1 MLIFGCGFRL
11 VPLGSSLP
19 ENLFSYRV
27 IVILSTM
34 RNILKSSLVALLAFL
49 AAVPALAGHKNFK
62 VSVYVRAYEVEKMK
76 DTAWLESSWKTISS
90 QLDVDKIYL
99 ETHRDMLLVDDAT
112 LEKAKAFFLKQGLEV
127 AGGITYT
134 ISEPNDFE
142 TFSYSD
148 PKDRAWVRKVAEHTA
163 RHFDEFL
170 LDDFFFTSSKKDGEI
185 EARGDRSWTE
195 YRLQVMNEAGRNLV
209 VGPAKAV
216 NPKVK
221 VIIKYP
227 NWYDH
232 FQGLG
237 FNLEDG
243 PQIFDGVWTGTE
255 TRDPAGN
262 QHLQN
267 YLSYNIMRYFEN
279 ISGGRNGGGWV
290 DSGGIYNSMDRYAEQ
305 LFLTAIAK
313 GRDVMLFAYNQLLDV
328 KLNPMFRA
336 PWQDQG
342 TSWSYDQMA
351 APFESGGETVTPTT
365 MARIADV
372 VLRQADELVGRLGTP
387 VGIHSYK
394 VFHAPGEEFLQNYLG
409 MVGLPMDMYPSFPQ
423 GRKSVLLTEQAATD
437 PDLTGKIERQLKAGG
452 DVIITTGLLKAV
464 PEKIAPICELF
475 CDDRKALV
483 NDFGWNGKSERDI
496 LIPQVRYWTN
506 DSWEVVSAGRPLT
519 GGVSGWPILHRATY
533 SNGTLYVLT
542 IPDDFGNLYDYPAG
556 VLNEIRKAMSKD
568 LDLYLEGPSKVG
580 LFLYDN
586 KTVIVENFNDTPV
599 DIKLVGKAGMTRL
612 TDLETGETIEMS
624 EDRAMSFFRRG
635 DPSVKGAMTLKPHS
649 YRAFS
654 YE

>member
-1 MLIFGCGFRL
+1 MTR
-11 VPLGSSLP
+11 S
-19 ENLFSYRV
+19 FSR
-27 IVILSTM
+27 IL
-34 RNILKSSLVALLAFL
+34 LLALALLC
-49 AAVPALAGHKNFK
+49 AVPAGARHKNFK
-62 VSVYVRAYEVEKMK
+62 VSVYVRAYEVDKMK
-76 DTAWLESSWKTISS
+76 DTEWLESTWKTISD

-112 LEKAKAFFLKQGLEV
+112 LDKAKAFFKKQGLEV

-134 ISEPNDFE
+134 INEANDFE
-142 TFSYSD
+142 TFSFSD
-148 PKDRAWVRKVAEHTA
+148 PEDRAWVRRVAEHTA

-170 LDDFFFTSSKKDGEI
+170 LDDFFFTSSKKDVEI
-185 EARGDRSWTE
+185 QAKGDRSWTQ
-195 YRLQVMNEAGRNLV
+195 YRLELMNEAGRNLV

-237 FNLEDG
+237 FNLEWG
-243 PQIFDGVWTGTE
+243 PKIFDGVWTGTE

-313 GRDVMLFAYNQLLDV
+313 GRDVMLFDYRQLLSV
-328 KLNPMFRA
+328 QLNPMFKA
-336 PWQDQG
+336 PWQDG
-342 TSWSYDQMA
+342 TTSWKYDEMT
-351 APFESGGETVTPTT
+351 APFKKGRETVTPTT
-365 MARIADV
+365 MARIADI
-372 VLRQADELVGRLGTP
+372 VLRSADELAGKLGNP
-387 VGIHSYK
+387 VGIQSFK
-394 VFHAPGEEFLQNYLG
+394 AFHATGEEFLQNYLG
-409 MVGLPMDMYPSFPQ
+409 MIGLPMDMYSTFPQ
-423 GRKSVLLTEQAATD
+423 GRKMVLLTQQAAGD
-437 PDLTGKIERQLKAGG
+437 PDIVDKIEKQLMAGG
-452 DVIITTGLLKAV
+452 DVVITTGLLKAI
-464 PEKIAPICELF
+464 PDKIADICELR
-475 CDDRKALV
+475 CSDLKALV
-483 NDFGWNGKSERDI
+483 NDFGRYGRTDKDI
-496 LIPQVRYWTN
+496 LIPQLLYLTN
-506 DSWEVVSAGRPLT
+506 DSWEVISAGRPLT

-533 SNGTLYVLT
+533 SKGTMYVLT

-556 VLNEIRKAMSKD
+556 VLNEIRRTLGKD

-580 LFLYDN
+580 VFLYDN
-586 KTVIVENFNDTPV
+586 RTVIVENFNDTPV
-599 DIKLVGKAGMTRL
+599 DVKLVGNGSLKAL
-612 TDLETGETIEMS
+612 TDLE
-624 EDRAMSFFRRG
+624 
-635 DPSVKGAMTLKPHS
+635 SVEVLEAAADANPFGGRMRQEAVKKAAFTLKPHS
-649 YRAFS
+649 YRAFR